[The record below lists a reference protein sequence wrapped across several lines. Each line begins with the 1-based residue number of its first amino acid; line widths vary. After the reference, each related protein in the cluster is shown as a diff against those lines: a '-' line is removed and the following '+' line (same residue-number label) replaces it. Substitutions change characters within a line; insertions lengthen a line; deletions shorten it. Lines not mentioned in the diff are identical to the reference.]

1 LESIPNVN
9 KKNGDKMIEEET
21 LVRQLQEEK
30 YGPISQPTD
39 ETTVLIK
46 IMAFKEGLNDDLQAF
61 IENPSAKNF
70 SGLKMSMYWYQYWM
84 KKAVYE
90 EVEE

>member
-1 LESIPNVN
+1 MESIPNIN
-9 KKNGDKMIEEET
+9 KKNGDKMKEEI
-21 LVRQLQEEK
+21 LVRKLQEEQ

-39 ETTVLIK
+39 ENTVRIK
-46 IMAFKEGLNDDLQAF
+46 IRGFREVLENDLKAFL
-61 IENPSAKNF
+61 ENPSAKNF